1 MLQRPP
7 YRMKKIEAIEEALL
21 IFAFTELSRVD
32 IPGLWL
38 RGQKQISYIEFLFSV
53 RSASIAAGY
62 IPRAQVPENSAVVKA
77 TREDRGSSIR
87 MLGSIGDIF
96 II

>member
-38 RGQKQISYIEFLFSV
+38 RGQKQISYI
-53 RSASIAAGY
+53 
-62 IPRAQVPENSAVVKA
+62 
-77 TREDRGSSIR
+77 
-87 MLGSIGDIF
+87 
-96 II
+96 